1 LETRKR
7 PLVAKPVGVVTVMP
21 PLVAPVGT
29 IVVIRVSLT
38 TVCAAST
45 DPNLTDVVP
54 VNPDPVIVTVVP
66 TGPDVGEID
75 VIVGPAVA
83 VVTVKAPELVP
94 VPAEFVTA
102 IAPVV
107 APAGTVAVSCES
119 ELIVNVADVPL
130 NFTPVAA
137 VNPVPFTVTDVP
149 TGPLVGVKPLIVGA
163 ATVDDEQPGSWND
176 PIRVSQSSPARV
188 VGCAS

>member
-7 PLVAKPVGVVTVMP
+7 VLVADPAGVVTVMP
-21 PLVAPVGT
+21 PLGAPEGT
-29 IVVIRVSLT
+29 VVVIRVSLT

-45 DPNLTDVVP
+45 GPNLTDVAP
-54 VNPDPVIVTVVP
+54 VNPEPAIVTVVP
-66 TGPDVGEID
+66 TGPEVGEID
-75 VIVGPAVA
+75 VIAGPAVA

-102 IAPVV
+102 IGPLVAPV
-107 APAGTVAVSCES
+107 GTVAVSCES
-119 ELIVNVADVPL
+119 ELIANVADVPL

-137 VNPVPFTVTDVP
+137 VNPVPFTVIEVP
-149 TGPLVGVKPLIVGA
+149 TGPLVGVKPLTTGA
-163 ATVDDEQPGSWND
+163 VAVDDEQPGSWNE
-176 PIRVSQSSPARV
+176 PIRVSQSSSALV